1 MGSIRPAG
9 DQFQWGYYES
19 EPLTQLDLALGDVFE
34 PSIPPSIASPASI
47 YGTSCYPNLDPR
59 GGPLRGQ
66 AVWKR
71 HEIEVSGRIPR

>member
-34 PSIPPSIASPASI
+34 PTIPPSIA
-47 YGTSCYPNLDPR
+47 
-59 GGPLRGQ
+59 
-66 AVWKR
+66 
-71 HEIEVSGRIPR
+71 